1 MLVQNCNKLHLPI
14 FNNDDNCCCLKHLLN
29 MFFYSEN
36 NLQLN
41 KYSQYFFK
49 VVYNAYSK
57 NNFDFKNYTLDQTK
71 QLLTILIKEICH
83 HYMINKIKISKAIVN
98 VALETYEKT
107 VYRSHP
113 DIINLASIVY
123 NNIGCIYARNNS
135 HEKAIK
141 FLNRY
146 YKYTNNNFDTL
157 IYYNNIIKVY
167 SKMNDKNSDVKE
179 LMQKFKLLLDTEISN
194 IKNENLTNNK
204 VIDIDKIKLLSF
216 LYYNYCYGL
225 EKILE
230 KTKES
235 KEQYSKGYEF
245 SVCFLGENSL
255 ETEKFMIKLYQD
267 REVNH
272 INNNITKKSKKKR
285 DLTPNIIR
293 HQSLKKKDYNQ
304 KMEKIL
310 EKLNLFE
317 LKLNDFSTEENKEDK
332 DEKIK
337 KKTRDTDTDPEN
349 MNKLNN
355 YNDYQKRKEK
365 KDKKKIENEKENEIK
380 KEDKKE
386 KQNNTNEIINKPVI
400 MEKKTNKTSD
410 PFMDMLK
417 EFDMEIKKENEE
429 KKKKQE
435 EREKERERKKKENL
449 IEKNKNKENE
459 GGNYKKPLK
468 IKSVFQK
475 VLGTLPKKEEEK
487 PKGQF
492 TELINSMLNHD
503 EDNKNKNNYDNFE
516 PETNEVLFNVNER
529 KENVFD
535 IDDENSKNK
544 KTKNNNIF
552 DIDDD
557 NNDNKNNNKNKNNIF
572 EIDDNTINEKKKP
585 NVPKLDMKNVIIQLD
600 SSSNRYSPKT
610 YYQEVKKEKIEIKPK
625 IKSANK
631 KININ
636 EYFKDII
643 NKNLSINETFSIERY
658 FNDNKFIIKV
668 LIQENSLKFTLLN
681 EDNNEEISDLVLDFK
696 KIISTLPKMSL
707 EIGFS
712 PFQVLSSFKNTL
724 DFSKFFIQ
732 YISIMKN
739 NKFGLTPKPISII
752 ENKRIEFKFNKHPC
766 LVEIFSFNNNLFYR
780 AIIFSEKNFPVDIY
794 LNKKVDLKQLLEE
807 KTQTI
812 TFENFFVKFTS
823 KLQEI
828 LKNENLE
835 NLIIGKEKNDKENI
849 SIICRINDFTKFDKN
864 DYINFIITKIK
875 NNECIITHY
884 FKEKTIYEIK
894 NDNFYSHYGINI
906 SDFGKLSLDE
916 QKTLVN
922 LISLS
927 YNINKKCLFK
937 EDIIFSYDSESK
949 DYLST
954 IDLISIND
962 NYFSYYRFKCK
973 DTINYLESTILL
985 LADYEHFKIT
995 QDDALKLLKKENTL
1009 KKNMDKIAKNISEQ
1023 KILILFDS
1031 IDLLN

>member
-1 MLVQNCNKLHLPI
+1 MLVQNCNKLHLPS
-14 FNNDDNCCCLKHLLN
+14 FSNDDNCCCLKHLLN

-36 NLQLN
+36 NLQIN

-57 NNFDFKNYTLDQTK
+57 NNLDFKNYTLEQTK

-98 VALETYEKT
+98 VSLETYEKT
-107 VYRSHP
+107 IYRSHP

-141 FLNRY
+141 FLNRF
-146 YKYTNNNFDTL
+146 YKYTNDNFDTL
-157 IYYNNIIKVY
+157 IYYNNIIRVY
-167 SKMNDKNSDVKE
+167 SKMNDKNSDIKE
-179 LMQKFKLLLDTEISN
+179 LMQKFKLLLDTEIAN
-194 IKNENLTNNK
+194 IKNENLTNSK
-204 VIDIDKIKLLSF
+204 VIDINKIKLLSF
-216 LYYNYCYGL
+216 LYYNYCFGL

-235 KEQYSKGYEF
+235 KEQYNKGYEF

-267 REVNH
+267 REVSH
-272 INNNITKKSKKKR
+272 INNISKKSKKKR

-293 HQSLKKKDYNQ
+293 HQSLKKNDYNQ

-317 LKLNDFSTEENKEDK
+317 LKLNDFSKEENKEDK

-380 KEDKKE
+380 KEEKNEKK
-386 KQNNTNEIINKPVI
+386 NNTNEIINKPVI
-400 MEKKTNKTSD
+400 MEKKINKTSD

-459 GGNYKKPLK
+459 EEHYKKPLK
-468 IKSVFQK
+468 IKSIFQK
-475 VLGTLPKKEEEK
+475 VIGTLPKKEEEK

-503 EDNKNKNNYDNFE
+503 EDNKKKNKYYE

-535 IDDENSKNK
+535 IDDDNSNNKNTK
-544 KTKNNNIF
+544 KNNIF

-557 NNDNKNNNKNKNNIF
+557 NKNNDNNKNKNNIF
-572 EIDDNTINEKKKP
+572 EIDNNTINENKKP

-643 NKNLSINETFSIERY
+643 NKNLSVNETFSIERY
-658 FNDNKFIIKV
+658 YNDNKYIIKV

-739 NKFGLTPKPISII
+739 NKFGLTPKPLSII
-752 ENKRIEFKFNKHPC
+752 ENKRIEFKLNKHPC

-780 AIIFSEKNFPVDIY
+780 AIIFSEKNFPIDIY
-794 LNKKVDLKQLLEE
+794 LNNTIDLKTLLEE
-807 KTQTI
+807 KNQNI

-828 LKNENLE
+828 LKTENLE

-849 SIICRINDFTKFDKN
+849 SIICRINDFTKFEKN
-864 DYINFIITKIK
+864 DYINFIITKIN
-875 NNECIITHY
+875 NNECTITHY
-884 FKEKTIYEIK
+884 FKEKNIFEFT

-922 LISLS
+922 IISLS

-937 EDIIFSYDSESK
+937 EDIIFSYDTESK
-949 DYLST
+949 DFLST
-954 IDLISIND
+954 IDLISINN

-973 DTINYLESTILL
+973 DTRNYLQSTILL

-1009 KKNMDKIAKNISEQ
+1009 KKNMDSIAKNISEE
-1023 KILILFDS
+1023 KLLILFDS
-1031 IDLLN
+1031 VDLLN